1 MHFRYVVDCSPT
13 KIDPYLSTEYV
24 PLEKVYL
31 GMAAPESI
39 KKLSLENQQFV
50 IKHCRS
56 FYIQAIL
63 EIQKRYDLNDP
74 FLKSLSLSIQSMFEK
89 ETPTL

>member
-74 FLKSLSLSIQSMFEK
+74 FLKLLSLSIQSMPEK

>member
-1 MHFRYVVDCSPT
+1 MHFKYVVDCCPT
-13 KIDPYLSTEYV
+13 KIDPYLSTQYV

-31 GMAAPESI
+31 GMVATESI
-39 KKLSLENQQFV
+39 KTLSLETQQFV

-63 EIQKRYDLNDP
+63 EIQKRYDLNDI
-74 FLKSLSLSIQSMFEK
+74 FFKSLSLSIQ
-89 ETPTL
+89 